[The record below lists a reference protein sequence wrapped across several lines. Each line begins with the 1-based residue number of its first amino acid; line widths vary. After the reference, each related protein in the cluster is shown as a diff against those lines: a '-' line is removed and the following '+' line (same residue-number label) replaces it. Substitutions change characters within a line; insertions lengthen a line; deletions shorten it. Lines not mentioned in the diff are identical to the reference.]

1 MQGLSDELLLA
12 NQIDYVNGIWEQVN
26 SFREARKADSDQLR
40 ANFDGLVD
48 FQKRGSGGFLNKL
61 REDLINIAFMLE
73 PEVDQLLI
81 DYKVQDERRYEAE
94 HSECDQF
101 FEQVIAN
108 DNAVFDEH
116 FAVWTEK
123 LARFKKLHQED
134 AIERFL
140 VRMNSE
146 EMVNPQ
152 SRVQLFEEL
161 KEEQMTLYRQ
171 RMQLI

>member
-1 MQGLSDELLLA
+1 
-12 NQIDYVNGIWEQVN
+12 
-26 SFREARKADSDQLR
+26 
-40 ANFDGLVD
+40 
-48 FQKRGSGGFLNKL
+48 
-61 REDLINIAFMLE
+61 MLE